1 MTAHTANLADK
12 RRPDFANLRRTLLRT
27 GPPGPVPFIE
37 LFIDPGLIQT
47 VLGET
52 VSWDPLLVADL
63 SSPEGAAA
71 LRAALDALLRFCS
84 QQGYDYVWGWT
95 GLRFP
100 RANYQ
105 LATDAA
111 ATANWLSGTRFWQDE
126 TTGPIQNWAD
136 FEAYPW
142 PQAERISYGAIEY
155 LERILPDGMKIS
167 VNIGGIFEESSWLM
181 GLQSFAYALH
191 DQPELAAAICQRVGD
206 LAVAAAR
213 NAAAI
218 DGVGLVFL
226 GDDLGHAGGTLVSP
240 QVLRQHIFP
249 HYRRMVETVHGAGK
263 LLLLHSCGNLARIMD
278 ELVDIGFDA
287 KHSYEDKIMPVEE
300 VHRRWGDR
308 IAILGGVDMDL
319 LTRGSE
325 ADVRQRTR
333 AILQTCAAKGT
344 GYCLGTGNSGANYV
358 TPRNFLA
365 MLDEGRQWNRENFAN
380 A

>member
-1 MTAHTANLADK
+1 MPD
-12 RRPDFANLRRTLLRT
+12 RQPDFANLRRTLLRS

-37 LFIDPGLIQT
+37 LFIDPGLIQA
-47 VLGET
+47 VLGES
-52 VSWDPLLVADL
+52 VCWDPLLAGDW
-63 SSPEGAAA
+63 SSSEGAAA
-71 LRAALDALLRFCS
+71 LRAALDALLRFCR
-84 QQGYDYVWGWT
+84 QQAYDYVWGWT

-100 RANYQ
+100 RANFN
-105 LATDAA
+105 LATDSA
-111 ATANWLSGTRFWQDE
+111 ATANWLSGARFWQDE
-126 TTGPIQNWAD
+126 TSGPIQTWAD
-136 FEAYPW
+136 FEAFPW
-142 PQAERISYGAIEY
+142 PKAEHISYGA
-155 LERILPDGMKIS
+155 LEHLDRMLPDGMKIS

-191 DQPELAAAICQRVGD
+191 DQPELVAAICQRVGD
-206 LAVAAAR
+206 LATAAAR

-249 HYRRMVETVHGAGK
+249 HYRRMVEAVHAAGK

-278 ELVDIGFDA
+278 ELVEIGFDA

-325 ADVRQRTR
+325 DDVRMRTR
-333 AILQTCAAKGT
+333 SILETCAAAGT

-358 TPRNFLA
+358 VPRNFLA
-365 MLDEGRQWNRENFAN
+365 MLDEGRRWNRAHFPHA
-380 A
+380 

>member
-1 MTAHTANLADK
+1 MCD
-12 RRPDFANLRRTLLRT
+12 RRPDFTNLRRTLLRT

-37 LFIDPGLIQT
+37 LFIDPGLIQAI
-47 VLGET
+47 LGES
-52 VSWDPLLVADL
+52 VSWDLLLAAHWNP
-63 SSPEGAAA
+63 SEGAEV
-71 LRAALDALLRFCS
+71 LRKALDAVLRFCGR
-84 QQGYDYVWGWT
+84 QDYDYVWGWT

-100 RANYQ
+100 RVNYQ
-105 LATDAA
+105 VAKDSAT
-111 ATANWLSGTRFWQDE
+111 TANWSSGARFWQDE
-126 TTGPIQNWAD
+126 GTGPIQSWAD

-142 PQAERISYGAIEY
+142 PRAEHISYAALEY
-155 LERILPDGMKIS
+155 LERTLPDGMKIS

-181 GLQSFAYALH
+181 GLQSFSYALH
-191 DQPELAAAICQRVGD
+191 DQPELVAAICQRVGA
-206 LAVAAAR
+206 LAVAAVR

-249 HYRRMVETVHGAGK
+249 HYRRMVEAVHDAGK

-278 ELVDIGFDA
+278 ELVEIGFDA

-325 ADVRQRTR
+325 AEVRKRTR
-333 AILQTCAAKGT
+333 AILEACAAKGT

-358 TPRNFLA
+358 APRNFLA
-365 MLDEGRQWNRENFAN
+365 MLDEGRQWNRENFPN